1 MKGIRSRLNTL
12 LDMFSYSAEVRNLVA
27 ILNRRIEQPESVSIH
42 IPSHPSGFSREIH
55 KRRLSIAE
63 AYIRIIH
70 ALDSDKYE
78 ERLKALESL
87 VRHSLHAKTVS
98 MPLNTARVQVA
109 LMKEAVK
116 NADNRQRQ
124 LELMMEFTRASY
136 GQETVIRGLLREHG
150 LIEVTETGKP
160 LSEMDLGWDDH
171 VHDNLSEGRKTPTQV
186 MLDAFIKGI
195 SGVTLAYYDLADE
208 RIIREALRSGEIL
221 GIRVRIGI
229 EFSVGLKGARRHYM
243 YIPDGCRTAEDY
255 IAFFARHRE
264 KLSHFL
270 QGLHRN
276 AESRHKTI
284 GSIFNKF
291 NETYLG
297 KLNEGFNDL
306 DYLVLKPL
314 QWEDLQS
321 IVLNGQASR
330 MHLGELLYRKFKQ
343 ILHKRLMY
351 YRTLYEVAL
360 QRKSREEI
368 SRWEFD
374 MVSSRYESIRK
385 QYETLTSECLRSQY
399 FSDRNIVDYDSA
411 FREEKEIFP
420 ALNACG
426 GELIYIHPL
435 ELGLSTAVG
444 VVIRQAAFITHIE
457 TFNMRDSV
465 RRNPTDL
472 RLLSSFVSLLN
483 GGQYEE
489 VQRFVEEWSVPAVS
503 EADIMAAC
511 SRYSK
516 EHLVPR
522 CGSDSTGRDPLIPG
536 MGFVAVETI
545 PKRMRASF
553 TRRHIVLPQPVANLI
568 LSRGEPV
575 PEGSREYS
583 PIVSMGKSGVELKN
597 MVGDEEEV
605 VYLSPLRIWKYL
617 NPGIRNF
624 LKVFFG
630 FIPAFLGGSW
640 TAGWNYAWGLT
651 YALIWFGI
659 TFTRN
664 VVVDLV
670 SSSGLDPK
678 DWAWKDVD
686 MDNATSSLFWTGFS
700 VPILTFVKLGFDY
713 SFRGLQ
719 QAHIVAFETLKYFFI
734 AFFNGSYIIFHN
746 TLRGFNPKVRSRN
759 FFRTLLSWPFA
770 TVFSPVGDF
779 LGIPSI
785 VQSKFWSD
793 FVAGFIEGSGKLSL
807 RMKLRERDIGE
818 LLPLLFSQDR
828 QERITAMLDSLYIWA
843 RSRRGETVLY
853 NILMEKVR
861 GWKKP
866 GKSDG
871 SPSKGALDG
880 GSYRRRLH
888 DLFTEE
894 GALETLNK
902 YILVHF
908 EGKEALV
915 LTDLLGRHYLPFVNW
930 LERIEKKTVNQ
941 SAETKSRENK
951 TREA

>member
-1 MKGIRSRLNTL
+1 MKGLRSKLNTFI
-12 LDMFSYSAEVRNLVA
+12 DIVSYSAEVRNLVA

-87 VRHSLHAKTVS
+87 VRSSLHAKTVS

-116 NADNRQRQ
+116 NAENRRRQ
-124 LELMMEFTRASY
+124 LELMMDFTRASY
-136 GQETVIRGLLREHG
+136 GQETVIRALLREQG
-150 LIEVTETGKP
+150 LIEVPETGKP
-160 LSEMDLGWDDH
+160 LSEMNLGWDDH

-208 RIIREALRSGEIL
+208 GIIREAIRSGEIL

-229 EFSVGLKGARRHYM
+229 EFSVGAKGARRHYM
-243 YIPDGCRTAEDY
+243 YIPAACRMAEDY
-255 IAFFARHRE
+255 IGFFARNRE
-264 KLSHFL
+264 RLSYFL

-276 AESRHKTI
+276 AENRHKTI
-284 GSIFNKF
+284 ASIFSKF
-291 NETYLG
+291 NETYLV
-297 KLNEGFNDL
+297 KLNEGFTDI
-306 DYLVLKPL
+306 DYLTLKPL
-314 QWEDLQS
+314 QWEDLQG
-321 IVLNGQASR
+321 IVLHGQASR
-330 MHLGELLYRKFKQ
+330 MHLGELLFHKFKQ
-343 ILHKRLMY
+343 ILHKRVLY

-360 QRKSREEI
+360 QKKAREEI

-374 MVSSRYESIRK
+374 MVSSRYESVRK

-399 FSDRNIVDYDSA
+399 FSDKSIVDYDSA
-411 FREEKEIFP
+411 FREEQEIFP
-420 ALNACG
+420 ALRDCG

-435 ELGLSTAVG
+435 ERGLSTAAAVL
-444 VVIRQAAFITHIE
+444 IHNAAFITHIE

-483 GGQYEE
+483 GGNCGE
-489 VQRFVEEWSVPAVS
+489 VKHFVEEWSVPGLS
-503 EADIMAAC
+503 DGEIRDAC
-511 SRYSK
+511 TRYAK
-516 EHLVPR
+516 DRLLPR

-536 MGFVAVETI
+536 MGFVAVETL
-545 PKRMRASF
+545 PRRMSASF
-553 TRRHIVLPQPVANLI
+553 MGRHTVLPQPVANLI

-575 PEGSREYS
+575 PEGSKKYG
-583 PIVSMGKSGVELKN
+583 PIVSMGKGGGELRN

-617 NPGIRNF
+617 NPGLRNF
-624 LKVFFG
+624 LKVLLG
-630 FIPAFLGGSW
+630 FVPAFVGGSW
-640 TAGWNYAWGLT
+640 TAGWNYLWGLT
-651 YALIWFGI
+651 YAAIWFGI

-664 VVVDLV
+664 VIVDIV
-670 SSSGLDPK
+670 SVSGLDPK

-700 VPILTFVKLGFDY
+700 VPILTAVKLGFDKTVGPLA
-713 SFRGLQ
+713 FPTIL
-719 QAHIVAFETLKYFFI
+719 FETLKYFFI
-734 AFFNGSYIIFHN
+734 AFFNGSYIMFHN
-746 TLRGFNPKVRSRN
+746 TMRGFNPTVRSRN

-770 TVFSPVGDF
+770 TVFSPIGDF
-779 LGIPSI
+779 LKIPTI

-793 FVAGFIEGSGKLSL
+793 FVAGLIEGSGKLSS

-818 LLPLLFSQDR
+818 LFPMLDSPDR
-828 QERITAMLDSLYIWA
+828 QERITAMLDLLYIWA
-843 RSRRGETVLY
+843 RSQRGETSLY
-853 NILMEKVR
+853 NILMEKPFTR
-861 GWKKP
+861 KKLP
-866 GKSDG
+866 A
-871 SPSKGALDG
+871 KGDDAQGQSLNG
-880 GSYRRRLH
+880 AHYRRLLH

-894 GALETLNK
+894 GAIETLSK
-902 YILVHF
+902 FILVNF
-908 EGKEALV
+908 SGKEAMILTEV
-915 LTDLLGRHYLPFVNW
+915 LGTHYLPFVTW
-930 LERIEKKTVNQ
+930 LERIEKKTEG
-941 SAETKSRENK
+941 SPKSQP
-951 TREA
+951 A

>member
-1 MKGIRSRLNTL
+1 MKGIRSKLNTFI
-12 LDMFSYSAEVRNLVA
+12 DIASYSAEVRNLVA

-87 VRHSLHAKTVS
+87 VRQSFHAKTVS

-116 NADNRQRQ
+116 NADHRRKQ
-124 LELMMEFTRASY
+124 LELMMDFTRASY
-136 GQETVIRGLLREHG
+136 GQETVIRALLRDHS
-150 LIEVTETGKP
+150 LIEVPETGKS
-160 LSEMDLGWDDH
+160 LSEMNLGWDDH

-208 RIIREALRSGEIL
+208 GIIREAIRSGEIL

-229 EFSVGLKGARRHYM
+229 EFSVGVKGARRHYM
-243 YIPDGCRTAEDY
+243 YIPAGCLTAENY
-255 IAFFARHRE
+255 IDFFARHRE

-276 AESRHKTI
+276 AENRHKTI
-284 GSIFNKF
+284 ASIFSKF
-291 NETYLG
+291 NETYLVN
-297 KLNEGFNDL
+297 LNEGFTDI
-306 DYLVLKPL
+306 DYLTLKPL
-314 QWEDLQS
+314 QWEDLQG
-321 IVLNGQASR
+321 IVLHGQASR
-330 MHLGELLYRKFKQ
+330 MHLGELLFNKFKQ
-343 ILHKRLMY
+343 ILHKRVLY

-360 QRKSREEI
+360 QKKAGEI

-374 MVSSRYESIRK
+374 MVSSRYESVRK
-385 QYETLTSECLRSQY
+385 QYETLTSECLRRQY
-399 FSDRNIVDYDSA
+399 FSDKSIVDYDSA
-411 FREEKEIFP
+411 FREEQEIFP
-420 ALNACG
+420 ALRDCG

-435 ELGLSTAVG
+435 ERGLPTAAAML
-444 VVIRQAAFITHIE
+444 IHNAAFITHIE

-483 GGQYEE
+483 GGNCVE
-489 VQRFVEEWSVPAVS
+489 VKHFVEEWSVPGLS
-503 EADIMAAC
+503 DGEIRDAC
-511 SRYSK
+511 ANYGKNR
-516 EHLVPR
+516 LLPR

-536 MGFVAVETI
+536 MGFVAVETL
-545 PKRMRASF
+545 PRRMSASF
-553 TRRHIVLPQPVANLI
+553 MRHHIVLPQPVANLI

-575 PEGSREYS
+575 PEGSKKYG
-583 PIVSMGKSGVELKN
+583 PIVSMGKSGGELKN
-597 MVGDEEEV
+597 LVGDEEEV
-605 VYLSPLRIWKYL
+605 VYLSPMRIWKHL

-624 LKVFFG
+624 LKVIFG

-640 TAGWNYAWGLT
+640 TPKGWDYGLGLT
-651 YALIWFGI
+651 IVAIWFGI
-659 TFTRN
+659 TFIRN
-664 VVVDLV
+664 VIVDLV
-670 SSSGLDPK
+670 SASGLDPK

-700 VPILTFVKLGFDY
+700 VPILTFVKLGFD
-713 SFRGLQ
+713 SAFKGLQ
-719 QAHIVAFETLKYFFI
+719 LSHIAVFEMLKYFFI
-734 AFFNGSYIIFHN
+734 AFFNGSYIMFHN
-746 TLRGFNPKVRSRN
+746 TLRGFNPNVRSRN

-770 TVFSPVGDF
+770 TLFSPVGD
-779 LGIPSI
+779 LLQIPSI

-793 FVAGFIEGSGKLSL
+793 FVAGLIEGSGKLSI

-818 LLPLLFSQDR
+818 LLPVLDSQDR
-828 QERITAMLDSLYIWA
+828 QERITSMLDVLYIWA
-843 RSRRGETVLY
+843 RSQRGESSLY
-853 NILMEKVR
+853 NILTEKPINR
-861 GWKKP
+861 KK
-866 GKSDG
+866 S
-871 SPSKGALDG
+871 SAKGNGAQGQALNG
-880 GSYRRRLH
+880 AHYRRLLH

-894 GALETLNK
+894 GAIENLSK
-902 YILVHF
+902 FILVNF
-908 EGKEALV
+908 SGKEAMLLSGV
-915 LTDLLGRHYLPFVNW
+915 LGTHYLHFVNW
-930 LERIEKKTVNQ
+930 LERIEKK
-941 SAETKSRENK
+941 AEGSPKAEP
-951 TREA
+951 AV